1 MGTVHPNKRGQN
13 VGELATPGVVFC
25 GARHGQLLDL
35 GGDTASRLM
44 LLKKRVHQVKRAS
57 WLTWWTRF
65 FNSITASRLML
76 LKKRVHQ
83 VNQLA
88 RFSKT
93 RKQVILLQPL
103 MVILYKVADDSGSV
117 RQNSRI
123 EILLRLQPSAMLL
136 VD

>member
-35 GGDTASRLM
+35 GCD
-44 LLKKRVHQVKRAS
+44 
-57 WLTWWTRF
+57 
-65 FNSITASRLML
+65 TASRLML

-103 MVILYKVADDSGSV
+103 VVILYKVRSEERRVGKECRTGMWRD
-117 RQNSRI
+117 Q
-123 EILLRLQPSAMLL
+123 
-136 VD
+136 